1 MIPRGKRSVKI
12 FLFYL
17 MDRDNPQEDICFETG
32 MAHFTEEVNPLE
44 TITRFIRD
52 VVPELFFSQ
61 MTEIGKI
68 TKPIGKFQLLGFVFT
83 LKDPETAYPTGVK
96 SEVFVALS
104 ELEGVATPE
113 EVYYSLSLFKNSP
126 WFILENYKTFSS
138 GESGIDAV
146 LEKMRMAVPRTWG
159 NS

>member
-1 MIPRGKRSVKI
+1 MIPVRKRSVKV
-12 FLFYL
+12 FLFHL
-17 MDRDNPQEDICFETG
+17 RDRDNPQEKICFEMG
-32 MAHFTEEVNPLE
+32 MAHFTVEMNPLE
-44 TITRFIRD
+44 TITRFIRE

-83 LKDPETAYPTGVK
+83 LRDPETAYPTGVR
-96 SEVFVALS
+96 SEVFAVLS
-104 ELEGVATPE
+104 ELEGVATQE
-113 EVYYSLSLFKNSP
+113 EVHYALSLFKDSP
-126 WFILENYKTFSS
+126 WFILENYKIFSS

-146 LEKMRMAVPRTWG
+146 LEKMRMAVPQAWG

>member
-1 MIPRGKRSVKI
+1 MIPVRKRSVKV

-17 MDRDNPQEDICFETG
+17 MDRDNPQEDIRFEAG
-32 MAHFTEEVNPLE
+32 MIHFTEEMNPLE
-44 TITRFIRD
+44 TITRYIRK
-52 VVPELFFSQ
+52 VFPELHFSQ

-83 LKDPETAYPTGVK
+83 LKDPETAYQTGVK

-113 EVYYSLSLFKNSP
+113 EVHYALSLFKSSP
-126 WFILENYKTFSS
+126 WFILENYRIFSS

-146 LEKMRMAVPRTWG
+146 LEKMKMAVPQVWG
-159 NS
+159 NG